1 MPKSH
6 PGGPRALAV
15 IAAFKFLK
23 SGSLFVLAILL
34 SHLREPEAT
43 AHFVG
48 WLHALP
54 IAAGHEFIGRAIQS
68 VSGLSPHAIGLIELV
83 AIGYAALYAVE
94 GYGLWRH
101 ARWAEYL
108 TIVATS
114 TFVPFEIWELWVRF
128 TPMKL
133 FAFAINVSIVAYLVW
148 LLRREHAVREGFAP
162 SKLQSRSQSPSS
174 SPSSSS

>member
-1 MPKSH
+1 
-6 PGGPRALAV
+6 
-15 IAAFKFLK
+15 
-23 SGSLFVLAILL
+23 VLAILL

-83 AIGYAALYAVE
+83 A
-94 GYGLWRH
+94 
-101 ARWAEYL
+101 
-108 TIVATS
+108 IVATS

-162 SKLQSRSQSPSS
+162 SKLQSRSQP
-174 SPSSSS
+174 PSSSS